1 MKAIVAYFVGV
12 LAIAIF
18 LSQILVAFTGV
29 LAIVN
34 LGSQIRGWAGKK
46 FATARQAA

>member
-18 LSQILVAFTGV
+18 LSQILVAFAGV
-29 LAIVN
+29 LAMVN
-34 LGSQIRGWAGKK
+34 FGSKIRGWIEKK
-46 FATARQAA
+46 FAAAGQAA

>member
-12 LAIAIF
+12 LAIAVF

-29 LAIVN
+29 LAMAN
-34 LGSQIRGWAGKK
+34 LGSKISGWVEAK
-46 FATARQAA
+46 FAAARQAA

>member
-1 MKAIVAYFVGV
+1 MKAIVAYFAGV
-12 LAIAIF
+12 LAMAIF

-34 LGSQIRGWAGKK
+34 LGSKMRGWAGKK
-46 FATARQAA
+46 FAAARQAT

>member
-29 LAIVN
+29 LAMMN
-34 LGSQIRGWAGKK
+34 LGSKIHGWVGKK
-46 FATARQAA
+46 FAAAHQAA

>member
-1 MKAIVAYFVGV
+1 MKAIIAYFVGV

-34 LGSQIRGWAGKK
+34 LGSKMRGWAGKK
-46 FATARQAA
+46 FAAARQAT